1 MNLGW
6 GPAVRKMLKLGRG
19 SWGTKNWPWESLGR
33 KKQLSPVVLGPFF
46 FFLENQGKFHLAISC
61 TSNPRGSGV
70 PRGGLDLLSLY
81 SWSSPFGLPQFL
93 LLGLQ
98 VTGQRASLSHQL
110 PPVADAP
117 GKYSH
122 SSIPGKPP
130 RGARYTQARCILPP
144 SKIVPDCLESSSIS
158 SGQRSRMWEL
168 SWSGRSEWVPLTHH
182 FVFLYCF

>member
-1 MNLGW
+1 MGERSSSL
-6 GPAVRKMLKLGRG
+6 LL
-19 SWGTKNWPWESLGR
+19 SWGH
-33 KKQLSPVVLGPFF
+33 FF

-182 FVFLYCF
+182 FVFLYCL